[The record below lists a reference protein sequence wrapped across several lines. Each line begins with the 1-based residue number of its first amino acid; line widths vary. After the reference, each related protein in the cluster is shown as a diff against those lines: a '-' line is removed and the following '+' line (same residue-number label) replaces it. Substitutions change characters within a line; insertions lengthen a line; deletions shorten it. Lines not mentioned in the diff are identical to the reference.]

1 MKEKIYNKFDK
12 TFEERMIK
20 KYYQFCLEDIRNYK
34 QFPLEEVRTRRRS
47 TTLRDGFLLLN
58 THTISIL

>member
-1 MKEKIYNKFDK
+1 MKEKIYNKFL
-12 TFEERMIK
+12 EERMIR

-58 THTISIL
+58 TQTITIL